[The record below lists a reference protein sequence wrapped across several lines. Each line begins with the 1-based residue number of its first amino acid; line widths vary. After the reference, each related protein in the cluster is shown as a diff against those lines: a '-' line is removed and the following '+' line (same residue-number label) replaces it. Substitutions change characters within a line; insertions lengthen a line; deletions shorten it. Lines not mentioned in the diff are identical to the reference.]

1 MPLLQYYSISQVF
14 WEDVRDAVVGDLVV
28 FEKGHDVLSSAVGE
42 VCRLEDDAIGA
53 VTGPTTGFL
62 SLLDMHVWK

>member
-28 FEKGHDVLSSAVGE
+28 FEKGYDVLSSAVGE
-42 VCRLEDDAIGA
+42 VCRLEDDANGA
-53 VTGPTTGFL
+53 VTE
-62 SLLDMHVWK
+62 